1 MEKEKRGEDGGERQR
16 IREVRKE
23 KTKESKKECVKK
35 QRQ

>member
-1 MEKEKRGEDGGERQR
+1 MEKEKRGGWGERQR